1 METIDLLYKA
11 VRLLAGHCDGAYQR
25 DEAGFN
31 RYDTDLGHQLAE
43 RAFETWTPGQKRTA
57 WKMLRKYRSQLSTYG
72 VDYHAIP
79 EPPAAEKALPRAI
92 PSPTT
97 APLVSKTV
105 TVEKDQILIRFPYDP
120 GLVEAV
126 KEIPGRKWDPARKI
140 WAIPLTTA
148 ALAKLREFV
157 TGYGFEGDVDKVMDL
172 ASTTEKLAQE
182 SIEASKAA
190 SAEIEVEG
198 LGGTLRPFQKAG
210 VKYAIEKKRVLI
222 GDQPGLG
229 KTMESLATV
238 HALNAYP
245 ALVICPAT
253 LKWNW
258 YKHTRNWLPCK
269 TIQILGTET
278 VGRAD
283 ANITI
288 INYDQLKRY
297 RDYLV
302 RREFEAV
309 IADESHLVKSSRA
322 ARTQYLEEIVSG
334 CLYGRTSTG
343 KLDRRTKEQ
352 LRKPVDVRLL
362 LSGTPLL
369 NRPEELV
376 SQLQILDRLR
386 EFGGWYGFMRDYA
399 GLSQTGWGMDTSGAS
414 NLKIL
419 NDRLRA
425 SCYIRRLKSEVLK
438 ELPPKQRTM
447 VPTELTNRAEYDR
460 AEHNLIQWLQETQG
474 REKADAAI
482 KAEQLVRIG
491 ALKQLAARGKMA
503 AIKEWVEDFLDTDQK
518 LVLFAWHQEIVRD
531 LAQTFGCDSI
541 YGDGTSASVRQAKA
555 DRFQNDPEDKLIAL
569 NIESGGLGLDLYAA
583 SNVIFCEL
591 GWNPGK
597 MDQAS
602 DRCHRIGQTD
612 NVMEWWF
619 IGRKTIDEDIQQL
632 IERKRSVVDAATD
645 GVEQTEEVSV
655 LNELVARLRG
665 DEERSETTTPRE
677 NSLELF

>member
-11 VRLLAGHCDGAYQR
+11 VRLLAGHCDGAHQR
-25 DEAGFN
+25 DDVGFN
-31 RYDTDLGHQLAE
+31 RYDTELGHQLAE
-43 RAFETWTPGQKRTA
+43 RAFEAWTPAQKRTA
-57 WKMLRKYRSQLSTYG
+57 WKMLRKYRAQLSTYG
-72 VDYHAIP
+72 VNYDAIP
-79 EPPAAEKALPRAI
+79 EPPAAERSIPRAI
-92 PSPTT
+92 PSPT
-97 APLVSKTV
+97 AALPVVKTV
-105 TVEKDQILIRFPYDP
+105 TVQTDQILIRFPYDP

-126 KEIPGRKWDPARKI
+126 KEIPGRKWDPASKV
-140 WAIPLTTA
+140 WTIPLTTA
-148 ALAKLREFV
+148 ALAKLKEFV
-157 TGYGFEGDVDKVMDL
+157 IDYGFGGDVEKVADL
-172 ASTTEKLAQE
+172 AGKMEIFAQE

-190 SAEIEVEG
+190 SAEIEIEG

-210 VKYAIEKKRVLI
+210 VKYAVEKKRVLI

-229 KTMESLATV
+229 KTMESLATIQ
-238 HALNAYP
+238 ALGAYP

-258 YKHTRNWLPCK
+258 YNHTRNWLPGK
-269 TIQILGTET
+269 TIQVLGTET

-283 ANITI
+283 ANLTI

-302 RREFEAV
+302 QREFKAV
-309 IADESHLVKSSRA
+309 IADESHWLKSA
-322 ARTQYLEEIVSG
+322 KAQRTQFVEEIVNG
-334 CLYGRTSTG
+334 CLYGRTEKG
-343 KLDRRTKEQ
+343 RLDRRTKEQ

-369 NRPEELV
+369 NRPDELV

-414 NLKIL
+414 NLKVL

-438 ELPPKQRTM
+438 ELPPKQRT
-447 VPTELTNRAEYDR
+447 VVSVEITNRAEYDR
-460 AEHNLIQWLQETQG
+460 AEWNLIQWLKETHGQ
-474 REKADAAI
+474 RKADAAER
-482 KAEQLVRIG
+482 AEQLVRIG
-491 ALKQLAARGKMA
+491 VLKQLAARGKMA
-503 AIKEWVEDFLDTDQK
+503 AIKEWVADFLDTEQK

-555 DRFQNDPEDKLIAL
+555 DRFQTDPEDKLIAL
-569 NIESGGLGLDLYAA
+569 NIETGGLGLDLYAA

-602 DRCHRIGQTD
+602 DRCHRIGQKD

-665 DEERSETTTPRE
+665 DEERSETTLKE